1 MTDTLSSSKLIQ
13 GRTGDW
19 EIVMGLEIHAQ
30 VASKA
35 KLFSGA
41 AVGFGAGPNEQVSLV
56 DAGFPGMLPTLNKH
70 CVEQAVKT
78 GLGLKAAIN
87 RKSQFDRKN
96 YFYPDLPTG
105 YQISQLYY
113 PIVGEGVVEVEGED
127 GTFFNVGIE
136 RLHLEQDAGKL
147 IHDLSPTESYVD
159 LNRAGTALM
168 EIVSRP
174 DIRSPEEAVAYVKK
188 IRTIL
193 IYLGTCDG
201 DMEKGNLRADVNVS
215 VCRAGNYAKFK
226 ETGDF
231 GFLGTRCEIKNV
243 NSFRFISQA
252 INYEARRQIEILEDG
267 GKIVQE
273 TRLYDPTAGETRS
286 MRSKEEANDYRY
298 FPDPDLLP
306 LELEQAWID
315 DIKANLPELPDE
327 KRRRLMADYGLSQY
341 DAIVLISEQ
350 AKADYFE
357 EAAKGRDAKLV
368 ANWVTNELSARLAAA
383 GKDFSESPLPAAHV
397 AELVALIEEGVI
409 SSKIAKE
416 VFDHVWNGEG
426 SPRAVVEARG
436 LVQVNDTGAIE
447 KAVDD
452 LIAANPDKAAAVAE
466 KPQAL
471 GWFVGQVMKA
481 TGGKANPASVN
492 EILKAKLGIH

>member
-41 AVGFGAGPNEQVSLV
+41 AVGFGAGPNEQVSLI

-78 GLGLKAAIN
+78 GLGLNAAIN

-96 YFYPDLPTG
+96 YFYPDLPQG
-105 YQISQLYY
+105 YQISQLYF
-113 PIVGEGVVEVEGED
+113 PIVGEGVVEVEAED
-127 GTFFNVGIE
+127 GSFFNVGIE

-215 VCRAGNYAKFK
+215 VCRAGNYEKFK
-226 ETGDF
+226 ATGDF
-231 GFLGTRCEIKNV
+231 SFLGTRCEIKNV

-267 GKIVQE
+267 GKIIQE

-315 DIKANLPELPDE
+315 DIKAHLPELPDA

-341 DAIVLISEQ
+341 DAVVLISEQ

-357 EAAKGRDAKLV
+357 QAAKGRDAKLV

-383 GKDFSESPLPAAHV
+383 DKDFSESPLPASYV

-447 KAVDD
+447 KAVDE

-492 EILKAKLGIH
+492 EILKAKLGL

>member
-1 MTDTLSSSKLIQ
+1 
-13 GRTGDW
+13 
-19 EIVMGLEIHAQ
+19 
-30 VASKA
+30 
-35 KLFSGA
+35 
-41 AVGFGAGPNEQVSLV
+41 
-56 DAGFPGMLPTLNKH
+56 
-70 CVEQAVKT
+70 
-78 GLGLKAAIN
+78 
-87 RKSQFDRKN
+87 
-96 YFYPDLPTG
+96 
-105 YQISQLYY
+105 
-113 PIVGEGVVEVEGED
+113 
-127 GTFFNVGIE
+127 
-136 RLHLEQDAGKL
+136 
-147 IHDLSPTESYVD
+147 
-159 LNRAGTALM
+159 AGTALL

-215 VCRAGNYAKFK
+215 VCRVGNYAKFK

-267 GKIVQE
+267 GSIIQE

-286 MRSKEEANDYRY
+286 MRSKEEAMDYRY

-315 DIKANLPELPDE
+315 GIKANLPELPDE

-341 DAIVLISEQ
+341 DAVVLISEQ

-357 EAAKGRDAKLV
+357 AAAKGRDAKLV
-368 ANWVTNELSARLAAA
+368 SNWVTNEVSARLAAD
-383 GKDFSESPLPAAHV
+383 GKDFSENPLPAAHV
-397 AELVALIEEGVI
+397 AQLVELIETNVI

-416 VFDHVWNGEG
+416 VFDYVWNGEG
-426 SPRAVVEARG
+426 SPAEVVEKHG
-436 LVQVNDTGAIE
+436 LKQVTDTGAIE

-452 LIAANPDKAAAVAE
+452 IIAANPDKAAAVAE

-481 TGGKANPASVN
+481 TGGKANPQAVN
-492 EILKAKLGIH
+492 ELLKAKLGIA